1 MTGAASAEATQPTL
15 APLGETF
22 ARTAASLGDAPFIR
36 YFDTTLT
43 YREAQRWSDATA
55 CGFAAMGVGRGD
67 RAAIMLQNQPEFI
80 FALLACWKLGA
91 TAVPV
96 NVMLKSEELRYILAD
111 SAASV
116 LVCMSELEETVG
128 TPAAVAAGS
137 RVIITVGE
145 RTLNAHGEL
154 SRPPSSSSA
163 SQRSNGVAKV
173 SLDELLARHEG
184 EPTSSAW
191 AAASDT
197 ASLTYTSGTT
207 GPPKG
212 AMNTQ
217 SNFAFGAEA
226 YRKLARLTRDD
237 IVMGGSP
244 LFSITGLVA
253 NIGAAIAAQ
262 SSIVLSYR
270 FDVERVA
277 NAIANSRCTFTVMP
291 IAAFGAL
298 LRGGA
303 AAYDLASLQK
313 AYSGGA
319 AVSPRRVNAFKEA
332 TGVYI
337 HNVYGLTEAAGA
349 THAVPLDAEAPVDE
363 ETQCLSVGFPLDCT
377 SSRVVDAAD
386 NNLPAGET
394 GEILVAGPHVMDGY
408 WRLEDATAQTLRGG
422 YLHTGDLGRVDADGW
437 FYVVGRAKDQINTSG
452 WKVWPR
458 EVEEILQMHPAVF
471 EAAVIGV
478 PDEQRGEVV
487 RGYVSLRGSAS
498 VHERELVSFCRER
511 LAVYKC
517 PREVV
522 IIDDMPKTP
531 SGKIVKRELPR

>member
-1 MTGAASAEATQPTL
+1 VSSTTPAAGTTRRLLS
-15 APLGETF
+15 LGEKF
-22 ARTAASLGDAPFIR
+22 AETAATSGDAPFIR
-36 YFDTTLT
+36 YFDQTLA
-43 YREAQRWSDATA
+43 YRDVDRWAEV
-55 CGFAAMGVGRGD
+55 AASGLADVGVQRGD
-67 RAAIMLQNQPEFI
+67 RVAVMLQNQPEFI
-80 FALLACWKLGA
+80 LVLLACWRLGA
-91 TAVPV
+91 TVVPV

-111 SAASV
+111 SGAAVLACMTELDEAVATPAAAAASV
-116 LVCMSELEETVG
+116 RT
-128 TPAAVAAGS
+128 
-137 RVIITVGE
+137 IITVDE
-145 RTLNAHGEL
+145 RTLDAGGDPA
-154 SRPPSSSSA
+154 RAQSA
-163 SQRSNGVAKV
+163 RSTTQRSNGIARL
-173 SLDELLARHEG
+173 SFADLLAQHDGNSVSAAWGSGG
-184 EPTSSAW
+184 EV
-191 AAASDT
+191 

-217 SNFAFGAEA
+217 ANFAFGAEA
-226 YRKLARLTRDD
+226 YRKLARLSRDD

-253 NIGAAIAAQ
+253 NIGSAIAAE
-262 SSIVLSYR
+262 SSIVLSHR
-270 FDVERVA
+270 FDVDRVA
-277 NAIANSRCTFTVMP
+277 SAIADSRCTFTVMP

-303 AAYDLASLQK
+303 AAYDLTSLQK

-319 AVSPRRVNAFKEA
+319 AVSPRRVKAFKEA
-332 TGVYI
+332 TGVYV

-363 ETQCLSVGFPLDCT
+363 EAQCLSVGFPLEGT
-377 SSRVVDAAD
+377 GSRVVDADD
-386 NNLPAGET
+386 NDVPVGAT
-394 GEILVAGPHVMDGY
+394 GEITVSGPHVMDGY
-408 WRLEDATAQTLRGG
+408 WQLEEATALALRNGH
-422 YLHTGDLGRVDADGW
+422 LHTGDLGRVDGDGW

-458 EVEEILQMHPAVF
+458 EVEEVLQMHPAVF
-471 EAAVIGV
+471 EAAIVGI

-487 RGYVSLRGSAS
+487 RGYVSLRDGAS
-498 VHERELVSFCRER
+498 VDEQELVSFCREQ

-522 IIDDMPKTP
+522 VIDDMPKTP

>member
-1 MTGAASAEATQPTL
+1 MSSATPAAATRL
-15 APLGETF
+15 LSLGEKF
-22 ARTAASLGDAPFIR
+22 AETAARSGNAPFIR
-36 YFDTTLT
+36 YFDLTLA
-43 YREAQRWSDATA
+43 YRDSSREAREAS
-55 CGFAAMGVGRGD
+55 AALADVGVRRGD
-67 RAAIMLQNQPEFI
+67 RVAVMLQNQPEFVI
-80 FALLACWKLGA
+80 VLLACWRLGA

-96 NVMLKSEELRYILAD
+96 NVMLKAEELRYILAD
-111 SAASV
+111 SGASV
-116 LVCMSELEETVG
+116 LVCMTELEQAVA
-128 TPAAVAAGS
+128 TPAAAAAG
-137 RVIITVGE
+137 VHTLITVDEQTLDVGGE
-145 RTLNAHGEL
+145 PAAGG
-154 SRPPSSSSA
+154 PPRFAGRRADGSA
-163 SQRSNGVAKV
+163 RLA
-173 SLDELLARHEG
+173 LADLLARYDG
-184 EPTSSAW
+184 ESP
-191 AAASDT
+191 AAAWGTGGDV

-217 SNFAFGAEA
+217 ANFAFGAEA
-226 YRKLARLTRDD
+226 YRKLARLNSDD

-253 NIGAAIAAQ
+253 NIGSAIASE
-262 SSIVLSYR
+262 SSLVLSYR
-270 FDVERVA
+270 FDVDRVA
-277 NAIANSRCTFTVMP
+277 SAIAGSRCTFTVMP

-303 AAYDLASLQK
+303 AAYDLTSLQK

-332 TGVYI
+332 AGVYI

-363 ETQCLSVGFPLDCT
+363 EAQCLSVGFPLEGT
-377 SSRVVDAAD
+377 SSRVVDADD
-386 NNLPAGET
+386 NDVSMGET
-394 GEILVAGPHVMDGY
+394 GEITVSGPHVMAGY
-408 WRLEDATAQTLRGG
+408 WKLDDVSAAALRNGH
-422 YLHTGDLGRVDADGW
+422 LHTGDLGRVDGDGW

-458 EVEEILQMHPAVF
+458 EVEEVLQMHPAVF
-471 EAAVIGV
+471 EAAVVGV

-487 RGYVSLRGSAS
+487 RGYVSLRDGAS
-498 VHERELVSFCRER
+498 VDDRELVSFCRDR

-522 IIDDMPKTP
+522 VIDDMPKTP